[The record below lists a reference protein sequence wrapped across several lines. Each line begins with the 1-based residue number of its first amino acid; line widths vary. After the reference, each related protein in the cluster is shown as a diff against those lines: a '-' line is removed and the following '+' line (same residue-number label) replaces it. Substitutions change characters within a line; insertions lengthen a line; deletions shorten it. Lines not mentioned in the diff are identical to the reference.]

1 MTKIVHALY
10 VCLLISN
17 FSQAQTKPGPITSQ
31 KVTSQSQPAA
41 KEVLGDSA
49 EPAAKLPVRRVVL
62 YKNGV
67 GYFEHLGRVRGS
79 QTVHVDF
86 TSAQLNDVLKSLTAL
101 DLSGGRITGV
111 DYNSEAPLARR
122 LATLRLALGE
132 RPSMADFL
140 AALRGARVE
149 VRNANGP
156 ALAGKL
162 LSVERKTRTASTWT
176 VETDEI
182 SLITD
187 SGEVRSIDLNPATSV
202 RIAEH
207 DLQTEVGKYLALIAS
222 ARDQDVRRM
231 TLSTTGSGERNL
243 YVSYISEVPI
253 WKTTYRI
260 VLPTKAE
267 KKPLLQGWAIVDN
280 TVGEDWNDVE
290 LSLVAGAPHSFIQQ
304 LSEPFY
310 GRRPVVAL
318 PESVQLSPQT
328 HAATLLG
335 GNGSLNGIVTDPSGA
350 TVAGATV
357 RLVGPEGALVAQTT
371 TDSNGQYSFS
381 SQPTGNYRIEM
392 ERPGFRKTVVSNLNL
407 SPGANQINGQL
418 QVGSVAETVEVSA
431 STVGLDTSMSQL
443 SSSAGKFPVANRA
456 RLGVP
461 ARSAGGVAGG
471 ILQSMGLAGRNTLT
485 LGALTPG
492 AVENSIGGM
501 EAAASG
507 QGLGDLFE
515 YKLKDR
521 VTLKKNQSA
530 LVPIVQTDLDAER
543 VSLWSSTAGSG
554 RPLRGLWLKNTSALT
569 LDGGSFSV
577 LENEVFAGEG
587 LTDPIKPGE
596 RRLVS
601 YATDLGLLVQAETN
615 ERPQHVT
622 RVKISKGTLTQISEL
637 QQRTLYTVR
646 NEDGATRQLVIEHP
660 ARYSWTLVKGSK
672 QPEEKAPGVHRFRM
686 EVPSKAT
693 ATLPVEEA
701 HTQET
706 IYQLSDLNDEQI
718 ALFVRQQTITPEM
731 KQALAKITAQKAVV
745 AKLEEEMGNRQKDI
759 ERIVDDQGRLRE
771 NMKALRGSA
780 EEKALL
786 QRYTR
791 QLDEQEN
798 HLDALRKKIQETEA
812 QRDQSNDLLEKM
824 IDDLQIEATL

>member
-10 VCLLISN
+10 VCLLVSTFI
-17 FSQAQTKPGPITSQ
+17 QAQDKSASIGR
-31 KVTSQSQPAA
+31 QSDAVV
-41 KEVLGDSA
+41 KEIRSA
-49 EPAAKLPVRRVVL
+49 SPEPAASLPVRRVVL

-122 LATLRLALGE
+122 LSTLRLALGE
-132 RPSMADFL
+132 KPSMADFL
-140 AALRGARVE
+140 AALRGARME
-149 VRNANGP
+149 VRGASGP
-156 ALAGKL
+156 AVAGKL
-162 LSVERKTRTASTWT
+162 LSVERKTRTGSNWT

-187 SGEVRSIDLNPATSV
+187 TGEVRSIDLNPATSV

-207 DLQTEVGKYLALIAS
+207 DLQTEVGKYLGLIAS

-231 TLSTTGSGERNL
+231 TLSTTGTGERNL

-310 GRRPVVAL
+310 GRRPVIAL
-318 PESVQLSPQT
+318 PEAVQLSPQT

-335 GNGSLNGIVTDPSGA
+335 GNGSLSGAVTDASGA

-357 RLVGPEGALVAQTT
+357 RLVGPDGGVVAQTT

-381 SQPTGNYRIEM
+381 SQPTGNYRVEM
-392 ERPGFRKTVVSNLNL
+392 ERLGFRKTVVSNVNL
-407 SPGANQINGQL
+407 SSGTNQINGQL
-418 QVGSVAETVEVSA
+418 QVGTVAETVTVNASA
-431 STVGLDTSMSQL
+431 SNLDTSVSEV
-443 SSSAGKFPVANRA
+443 SGSAGKLGVANRPHV
-456 RLGVP
+456 GVG
-461 ARSAGGVAGG
+461 AGSG
-471 ILQSMGLAGRNTLT
+471 SGRISSTAMN
-485 LGALTPG
+485 GRDFMSFAALTPG

-530 LVPIVQTDLDAER
+530 LVPIVQTELDAER
-543 VSLWSSTAGSG
+543 VSLWSGTTGSG

-577 LENEVFAGEG
+577 LDNEVFAGEG
-587 LTDPIKPGE
+587 LTDPVKPGE
-596 RRLVS
+596 RRLLS

-622 RVKISKGTLTQISEL
+622 RVKISKGVLTQISEL

-646 NEDGATRQLVIEHP
+646 NEDEATRQLIIEHP

-672 QPEEKAPGVHRFRM
+672 QPDEKAPSVNRFRM
-686 EVPSKAT
+686 EVPAKAT

-701 HTQET
+701 HVQET
-706 IYQLSDLNDEQI
+706 TYRLSDLNDDQI
-718 ALFVRQQTITPEM
+718 ALFARQQTITPEM
-731 KQALAKITAQKAVV
+731 QQALARITAQKAVV
-745 AKLEEEMGNRQKDI
+745 TKLEGEMENRQKDI

-791 QLDEQEN
+791 QLDDQETR
-798 HLDALRKKIQETEA
+798 LDALRKTIGETEA
-812 QRDQSNDLLEKM
+812 HRDQANDALEKM
-824 IDDLQIEATL
+824 IEDLQIEATL